1 MSSPKVGTPGRAM
14 TGRLNNTPR
23 GGTPGLSRLA
33 TPTSR
38 VPKTGHESRV
48 RVVVRVRPSL
58 DSEACDTSAITEIF
72 KGSDGVDTLR
82 LSDKNTRF
90 NFQSLLCFL

>member
-1 MSSPKVGTPGRAM
+1 M
-14 TGRLNNTPR
+14 TGRLNNAPR
-23 GGTPGLSRLA
+23 GGTPGLSRLG
-33 TPTSR
+33 TPANR

-72 KGSDGVDTLR
+72 KGIDGVDILR

-90 NFQSLLCFL
+90 NFQSLLCLL